1 MCKMNAYTHTHSTQ
15 EQQLERLMA
24 RDSLSQEEALQRV
37 NAQMPLS
44 EKVRKADIV
53 LDNSCDKALLRQQ
66 AYNLYHELVRITVG
80 QRRMRYSLLFLVC
93 VILIYLLFS
102 LLS

>member
-1 MCKMNAYTHTHSTQ
+1 MPPTSHSTE

-24 RDSLSQEEALQRV
+24 RDSLNQDEALQRV

-53 LDNSCDKALLRQQ
+53 LDNSCDKGLLRQQ
-66 AYNLYHELVRITVG
+66 ACNLYYDLLRTTVRQRYARKLFAVLLCVTLVYWVI
-80 QRRMRYSLLFLVC
+80 SLVL
-93 VILIYLLFS
+93 
-102 LLS
+102 